1 MKNRSI
7 SFRAVCLLTFGLL
20 AVVAAVSAG
29 CRTGATNRD
38 READE
43 TLTRRQ
49 PTKFPAQPSPEPRP
63 EFKQE
68 PPGSQ

>member
-7 SFRAVCLLTFGLL
+7 SFRAVGLLTFGLL
-20 AVVAAVSAG
+20 AVAAVSAG
-29 CRTGATNRD
+29 CRTGAANRD
-38 READE
+38 KEADE
-43 TLTRRQ
+43 ALTRRQ
-49 PTKFPAQPSPEPRP
+49 PSRFPAQPSTEPRP